1 MLRFFSYLSNT
12 LAKCSDT
19 TENQLSRRRSK
30 GASRKSKE
38 HQNMDTTLERPISE
52 TTELA
57 VAEAPKQQADFS
69 RGQLGKAKRAF
80 AKAGQPDASE
90 EARKKWLA
98 EMSAANI
105 AVMDFTSLRL
115 AKVIKGEL
123 TISELRKLAR
133 T

>member
-1 MLRFFSYLSNT
+1 
-12 LAKCSDT
+12 
-19 TENQLSRRRSK
+19 
-30 GASRKSKE
+30 
-38 HQNMDTTLERPISE
+38 MDTTLERPISE

-90 EARKKWLA
+90 EARKKWPA